1 MYVFALID
9 DTSETSKNI
18 FFVEVHFEISEFE
31 SGWSYKKDMWHPIIS
46 IIISENCF
54 VWIACCLLVC
64 VFVCVCVMFEFMN
77 SVCSQTCKR
86 SFVVTL
92 YISKWSET
100 KPWHWMI
107 DWDTT
112 KDFFCCLNFLNYA
125 GNRFFCL
132 FLINRTWLKRETTST
147 QVILNNESNL
157 INDIHKLVEKFYI
170 P

>member
-1 MYVFALID
+1 MSK
-9 DTSETSKNI
+9 TSNNI

-54 VWIACCLLVC
+54 VWFVCSLLVC
-64 VFVCVCVMFEFMN
+64 VFVCVCVCVMFEYMN

-112 KDFFCCLNFLNYA
+112 KDFSVASIFSITQEIAFLS
-125 GNRFFCL
+125 
-132 FLINRTWLKRETTST
+132 LINRTWLKRETTST

-157 INDIHKLVEKFYI
+157 INDIHKLFV
-170 P
+170 

>member
-1 MYVFALID
+1 MIRQRLRIISFLLKFILKSVNLNRDEATRKICDIPSYLLLSQKTVLCG
-9 DTSETSKNI
+9 
-18 FFVEVHFEISEFE
+18 FFVVC
-31 SGWSYKKDMWHPIIS
+31 WY
-46 IIISENCF
+46 
-54 VWIACCLLVC
+54 VCLY
-64 VFVCVCVMFEFMN
+64 VCVMFEFMN

-112 KDFFCCLNFLNYA
+112 KDFFCCFNFLNYA

-157 INDIHKLVEKFYI
+157 INDIHKLFV
-170 P
+170 

>member
-1 MYVFALID
+1 MICQRLR
-9 DTSETSKNI
+9 
-18 FFVEVHFEISEFE
+18 
-31 SGWSYKKDMWHPIIS
+31 IIS
-46 IIISENCF
+46 ILLKFILKSVNLNRDEATRKISDIPSYLLLSQKTVLCGFF
-54 VWIACCLLVC
+54 VVCWYVCLY
-64 VFVCVCVMFEFMN
+64 VCVMFEFMN

-112 KDFFCCLNFLNYA
+112 KDFFCCFNFLNYA

-157 INDIHKLVEKFYI
+157 INDIHKLFV
-170 P
+170 

>member
-1 MYVFALID
+1 MICQRLRIITFLLKFIFKSVNINRDEATRKICDIPSYLLSSLKTVLCGLFVLCWYV
-9 DTSETSKNI
+9 
-18 FFVEVHFEISEFE
+18 
-31 SGWSYKKDMWHPIIS
+31 
-46 IIISENCF
+46 
-54 VWIACCLLVC
+54 CLY
-64 VFVCVCVMFEFMN
+64 VCVMFEYMN

-112 KDFFCCLNFLNYA
+112 KTFSVATIFSITQEIAFLS
-125 GNRFFCL
+125 FSII
-132 FLINRTWLKRETTST
+132 INKKWLKRETTST

-157 INDIHKLVEKFYI
+157 INDIHKLVLTMDI
-170 P
+170 TN